1 MAKTAIF
8 TPSAN
13 NIAFAD
19 STVALLDA
27 LSVKRDAWEQ
37 GVFKAANEAL
47 YALLAETLDVYNNKF
62 LQGSKDDQRTLRQ
75 QLASRLK
82 EMGIKTQ
89 KNSTALN
96 MLVRFVFKS
105 DRKRAHRYAY
115 VLTAAVQENVS
126 SANFAVF
133 VRDAGGVEE
142 VVRKMV
148 VKEETL
154 QKRQAVEAAR
164 VATDSEL
171 EHNTLNPLAVVNL
184 DIEGDYAVLIAK
196 PQPDGTTRI
205 VSVLPSAT
213 KAVINALMQ
222 HIAKHKVAATQADAQ
237 NAAEIDS
244 FKQPTR
250 EADPLA
256 DALAA

>member
-8 TPSAN
+8 TPSADN
-13 NIAFAD
+13 LVFAD

-37 GVFKAANEAL
+37 GAFKAANDAL
-47 YALLAETLDVYNNKF
+47 YALLAETLDVYNSKF
-62 LQGSKDDQRTLRQ
+62 LQGGKDDQRTLRN
-75 QLASRLK
+75 LLVDRLK
-82 EMGIKTQ
+82 AMSVKTQ
-89 KNSTALN
+89 KNSTTLN

-115 VLTAAVQENVS
+115 VLTAAVQENV
-126 SANFAVF
+126 APADFADF
-133 VRDAGGVEE
+133 VRRAGGVEE
-142 VVRKMV
+142 VVRTMV

-154 QKRQAVEAAR
+154 QKRQAVEAAGV
-164 VATDSEL
+164 VAKDEL
-171 EHNTLNPLAVVNL
+171 ERNTLNPLAVINL

-213 KAVINALMQ
+213 EAVINALMQ
-222 HIAKHKVAATQADAQ
+222 HIAKHKVATAKADAQ
-237 NAAEIDS
+237 NASEIDS
-244 FKQPTR
+244 FKQPERKT
-250 EADPLA
+250 DLQT
-256 DALAA
+256 ALAA

>member
-47 YALLAETLDVYNNKF
+47 YALLAETLDVYNSKF

-105 DRKRAHRYAY
+105 DRKRER
-115 VLTAAVQENVS
+115 S
-126 SANFAVF
+126 NFA
-133 VRDAGGVEE
+133 DAH
-142 VVRKMV
+142 
-148 VKEETL
+148 
-154 QKRQAVEAAR
+154 
-164 VATDSEL
+164 S
-171 EHNTLNPLAVVNL
+171 
-184 DIEGDYAVLIAK
+184 
-196 PQPDGTTRI
+196 RI
-205 VSVLPSAT
+205 VRHQQHGAIALRVLLASNE
-213 KAVINALMQ
+213 IEHALQ
-222 HIAKHKVAATQADAQ
+222 FLIRQCFCLSHL
-237 NAAEIDS
+237 
-244 FKQPTR
+244 F
-250 EADPLA
+250 PLQIK
-256 DALAA
+256 

>member
-1 MAKTAIF
+1 MATTAIF
-8 TPSAN
+8 TPSET

-27 LSVKRDAWEQ
+27 LSVKRDEWEQ

-47 YALLAETLDVYNNKF
+47 YALLAETLDVYNSKF

-75 QLASRLK
+75 QLVSRLK

-89 KNSTALN
+89 KNSTALG

-115 VLTAAVQENVS
+115 VLTAAVQENIS
-126 SANFAVF
+126 SANFADY

-142 VVRKMV
+142 VVRTMV
-148 VKEETL
+148 VKEEAR
-154 QKRQAVEAAR
+154 QKREAVEAAQV
-164 VATDSEL
+164 VAKGEL
-171 EHNTLNPLAVVNL
+171 EYNTLNPLAVVNM

-196 PQPDGTTRI
+196 PQPDGTTHI

-213 KAVINALMQ
+213 DVVINALMQ
-222 HIAKHKVAATQADAQ
+222 RIAKHKVASAQVDAQ
-237 NAAEIDS
+237 NASEVDS
-244 FKQPTR
+244 FKQPKS
-250 EADPLA
+250 EDDLQA
-256 DALAA
+256 ALAG

>member
-8 TPSAN
+8 TPSADN
-13 NIAFAD
+13 MTFAN

-27 LSVKRDAWEQ
+27 LSVKRDEWEQ

-47 YALLAETLDVYNNKF
+47 YALLAETLDVYNSKF

-75 QLASRLK
+75 QLVSRLK

-89 KNSTALN
+89 KNSTALG

-115 VLTAAVQENVS
+115 VLTAAVSDGV
-126 SANFAVF
+126 AAADFPAY

-154 QKRQAVEAAR
+154 KKRAALNAAE
-164 VATDSEL
+164 VALKGEV
-171 EHNTLNPLAVVNL
+171 EHNVLNPLAVVNMAV
-184 DIEGDYAVLIAK
+184 EGEYAVLIAK
-196 PQPDGTTRI
+196 PQPDGTVRI
-205 VSVLPSAT
+205 ISVLPDA
-213 KAVINALMQ
+213 KEAVISSLMIQ
-222 HIAKHKVAATQADAQ
+222 IAKHNVASAQ
-237 NAAEIDS
+237 TDELNAAERDS
-244 FKQPTR
+244 FKQAGS
-250 EADPLA
+250 ENVAA
-256 DALAA
+256 AELAA

>member
-1 MAKTAIF
+1 MANTANF
-8 TPSAN
+8 NPSAN

-47 YALLAETLDVYNNKF
+47 YALLAETLEIYNSKF
-62 LQGSKDDQRTLRQ
+62 LQGGKDDQRTLRQ
-75 QLASRLK
+75 QLVSRLN

-89 KNSTALN
+89 KNSTALG

-115 VLTAAVQENVS
+115 VLSAAVQENVS
-126 SANFAVF
+126 SANFAGF

-142 VVRKMV
+142 IVRKMV
-148 VKEETL
+148 VKEDTRK
-154 QKRQAVEAAR
+154 KREAVQAAQV
-164 VATDSEL
+164 VTKDEL
-171 EHNTLNPLAVVNL
+171 EYNTLNPLAVVNL

-213 KAVINALMQ
+213 ESVINALMQ
-222 HIAKHKVAATQADAQ
+222 HIAKHKVATATADAQ
-237 NAAEIDS
+237 NAEEIDS

-250 EADPLA
+250 KADPLA